1 MSYNLYICRYNNYFN
16 RQIKIYDFKDP
27 DPNMNILHV
36 VNDVKNFSPG
46 DHLNTSIVINY
57 NGEEPDYAILVEVV
71 SGGEYLIKSRWFV
84 IHSEYSRLGQHEIT
98 LRRDIIADSYDKLL
112 EAPLFVEKAKI
123 ANIDDP
129 AIFNNEG
136 MTFNQIKQRETL
148 LKDKTGIPWIVG
160 YIPRDALS
168 EDTTVISKA
177 PTDRSADAEISGINN
192 LPFLNGSYIVKS
204 NESLILNFK
213 SVIKPKGD
221 PIRTPRSVELRY
233 LSHAYRDVS
242 ESSNL
247 SIYKIKTSALFESLT
262 HDSTV
267 FPNSGISQYFTSA
280 PTNIMTLD
288 EVNDLNGKIYKDTV
302 SGEYYKIIIKNIERY
317 EKTFELNS
325 SYLNYLNSRSYLAE
339 AIESGEP
346 SENTWRGVLYGTR
359 VTFGYE
365 QLQTDVS
372 VSLKKSADRTHL
384 IDQPYDMFCI
394 PYGTCT
400 FTRGE
405 GDTLFISDKGAAMSI
420 ATSMSAQL
428 GAEVII
434 DIQLL
439 PFCPV
444 QSIYAETPLVLQ
456 LNSVKYDI
464 IVKTYGH
471 QQTPTSFLIWCSSS
485 DFSLNILHD
494 IPRGSSPLQRKLNN
508 ETNKYRLVSPNY
520 SGAFEFNAEKNDGV
534 IWMNVDCSYR
544 PFSPYIH
551 VAPLFNKGSLYGNE
565 YNDARGLIC
574 GGDFSL
580 PQVSS
585 AWTEYQLRNKNY
597 QQQFDRQIE
606 SLELSNSVQRE
617 KQLISATL
625 GTLGGGI
632 AGGVSGAKLGPAGA
646 ALGAIGGIATG
657 ALGGALDYKYSEML
671 RQEQVSYSKDQFG
684 YNLQNIQ
691 ALPQTL
697 NKVSSFNINNK
708 IFPFVELYSCTDI
721 ERKALEDKIKYN
733 GYTVMRIGKLID
745 FIDPAERSYFQ
756 AELIRLEDISADA
769 DIVSAINDE
778 LKRGIYI

>member
-1 MSYNLYICRYNNYFN
+1 MSYNLYLCRYNNYFN
-16 RQIKIYDFKDP
+16 RQIKIYDFYDP

-46 DHLNTSIVINY
+46 DHLNTSVVINY
-57 NGEEPDYAILVEVV
+57 NGEEPDYAILVEVA
-71 SGGEYLIKSRWFV
+71 SGGEYVIKSRWFV
-84 IHSEYSRLGQHEIT
+84 LHSEYSRLGQHEIT

-168 EDTTVISKA
+168 ENTTVVSKA
-177 PTDRSADAEISGINN
+177 LTDRSADAEIAGINN
-192 LPFLNGSYIVKS
+192 LPFLSGSYIVKRQ
-204 NESLILNFK
+204 EALILNFK

-221 PIRTPRSVELRY
+221 AIRTPRSVELRY
-233 LSHAYRDVS
+233 LSHAYKDVS
-242 ESSNL
+242 ESSSL
-247 SIYKIKTSALFESLT
+247 SIYKNKTYSLFESLT
-262 HDSTV
+262 HDSTI
-267 FPNSGISQYFTSA
+267 FPASGISKYFTSA
-280 PTNIMTLD
+280 PTNTKTLD
-288 EVNDLNGKIYKDTV
+288 EVNELNGKIYKDTV
-302 SGEYYKIIIKNIERY
+302 SGEYYKIIIKSIEGY
-317 EKTFELNS
+317 KNTFGLNS
-325 SYLNYLNSRSYLAE
+325 SYLNYLNTRSYLAD

-346 SENTWRGVLYGTR
+346 SENTWQGVIYGHR

-384 IDQPYDMFCI
+384 INQPYDMFCM
-394 PYGTCT
+394 PYGECT

-420 ATSMSAQL
+420 ANSMSAQL

-439 PFCPV
+439 PYCPV

-464 IVKTYGH
+464 IVKTDG
-471 QQTPTSFLIWCSSS
+471 QQQIPTSFLIWCSSS

-520 SGAFEFNAEKNDGV
+520 SGAFEFNSEKNDGV

-544 PFSPYIH
+544 PYNPYIH

-657 ALGGALDYKYSEML
+657 AIGGALDYKYSELL
-671 RQEQVSYSKDQFG
+671 RQEQESYSKDQFG

-697 NKVSSFNINNK
+697 NRVSSFNINNK

-745 FIDPAERSYFQ
+745 FIDPEERSYFQ